1 MFAREKSL
9 DGLIDLF
16 DHVSASRA
24 EVLKKAL
31 LSAMQ
36 LADAD
41 GATLLVTHNRA
52 LERWSLRRDET
63 TPITEAVSRP
73 GSEFGRMVLKA
84 LHPIQLVDVQQDN
97 RASAEDG
104 CPGIEA
110 GPALFVPLRQRQR
123 THGYLAVYR
132 RQGATRFG
140 VEHVR
145 LATFLGAWLTLA
157 LDNLR
162 LSESVERLAVTDDL
176 TQVYNY
182 RFLKTA
188 LRREIKRAGRF
199 SQQLS
204 IVMMDVDN
212 LKAYN
217 DRNGHM
223 RGSLLLREIAG
234 LFAQQVRSWDLV
246 AKYGGD
252 EFTII
257 LPQTGI
263 EGASVVAE
271 RMRAAVAAHTFPLA
285 ATGSITISL
294 GIAVFPDDAGDA
306 MGLIRASDLALY
318 QAKRNGRNRVEIV
331 QARAA

>member
-24 EVLKKAL
+24 EVLQKAL
-31 LSAMQ
+31 VSALQ
-36 LADAD
+36 LTDAD

-52 LERWSLRRDET
+52 LERWSLRRDEV
-63 TPITEAVSRP
+63 TPVTERVSRP

-84 LHPIQLVDVQQDN
+84 LHPIHLVDVQQDA

-104 CPGIEA
+104 CPGVEA
-110 GPALFVPLRQRQR
+110 GPVLFVPLRQRQR

-132 RQGATRFG
+132 SQGAARFG
-140 VEHVR
+140 PEHVR

-234 LFAQQVRSWDLV
+234 LFVQQVRSWDLV

-252 EFTII
+252 EFTLI
-257 LPQTGI
+257 LPQTGVD
-263 EGASVVAE
+263 GASVVAE

-331 QARAA
+331 SAQAA

>member
-24 EVLKKAL
+24 EVLQKAL
-31 LSAMQ
+31 VSALQ
-36 LADAD
+36 LTDAD

-52 LERWSLRRDET
+52 LERWSLRRDEV
-63 TPITEAVSRP
+63 TPVTERVSRP

-84 LHPIQLVDVQQDN
+84 LHPIHLVDVQQDA

-104 CPGIEA
+104 CPGVEA
-110 GPALFVPLRQRQR
+110 GPVLFVPLRQRQR

-132 RQGATRFG
+132 SQGAARFG
-140 VEHVR
+140 PEHVR

-234 LFAQQVRSWDLV
+234 LFVQQVRSWDLV

-252 EFTII
+252 EFTLI
-257 LPQTGI
+257 LPQTGVD
-263 EGASVVAE
+263 GASVVAE

-306 MGLIRASDLALY
+306 MGLIRIRPCALPG
-318 QAKRNGRNRVEIV
+318 QT
-331 QARAA
+331 